1 MNEQKRKIPS
11 IASLF
16 PDLAWNLLTSEQQRQ
31 LLEYLEKA
39 YNHERNRIKKKVIT
53 SSEKEAIG

>member
-1 MNEQKRKIPS
+1 MNKQKRKTPS

-16 PDLAWNLLTSEQQRQ
+16 PDLAWNLLTSEQQQQ

-39 YNHERNRIKKKVIT
+39 HEWIYVKNT
-53 SSEKEAIG
+53 EKEQKNKTRAVM